1 MPAGS
6 KNKVK
11 RYFQFII
18 TMATN
23 NTKEVAVM
31 QKNISDQVLARIK
44 SFEQV
49 GLQLPA
55 NYAVDNAL
63 KAAWLVLQETED
75 RNHNKALDVCTK
87 ESVANSLLDMTLQG
101 LSVAKKQGYFIVYG
115 NKLNFQRSYFGTVAV
130 ALRTGKI
137 KEEPVAN
144 IIYEGDDFVYTID
157 SATGRKKVVK
167 HEQKIENIDNSK
179 IKAAYCIIQRE
190 DGESDLEIMTI
201 KQIHDAWNQ
210 SPTKGKSPAHT
221 NFTDQMCKKTVINR
235 ACKMIINSSD
245 DAWLYEGKKDEYDA
259 TPTEERDAEISGS
272 QQKKFVEEAT
282 YEEISSTSDASKEQ
296 SGSTA
301 QRAKNNAPEP
311 SKKASD
317 DEPEY

>member
-1 MPAGS
+1 
-6 KNKVK
+6 
-11 RYFQFII
+11 
-18 TMATN
+18 MATN

-87 ESVANSLLDMTLQG
+87 ESIANSLLDMTLQG

-115 NKLNFQRSYFGTVAV
+115 NKLNFQRSYFGTVSV
-130 ALRTGKI
+130 ALRSGKI

-157 SATGRKKVVK
+157 PATGRKKIVK
-167 HEQKIENIDNSK
+167 HDQKIENIDNNK

-221 NFTDQMCKKTVINR
+221 NFSDQMCKKTVINR

-282 YEEISSTSDASKEQ
+282 YEEISSTPYASKEQ